1 MSAMETMLRDFHF
14 LRPLWLLALLGLPV
28 LVLLWRRLLG
38 SGDPWR
44 NAVDAHLLAALREPG
59 PLTRRRGP
67 LLLVLLVSTL
77 GTLALAGPAWQ
88 RLPQPLLRAESALV
102 IALDLSDRMRAT
114 DVAPSRL
121 ARARFKV
128 ADLLRE
134 RRDGQVALI
143 AYAGDAFTV
152 APLTDDAATVQ
163 SLLVS
168 LDHDTLPEP
177 GQRADR
183 AIREAMSLLANA
195 GFAEGDLLLITDR
208 ADAQDE
214 RAAADAAA
222 AGLRVSVLGVG
233 TAAGAPIAL
242 GGGGFLRDA
251 AGAMLLPRRDD
262 GSLRALAAAGDGV
275 YQPLAVDLSDLR
287 ALGLLDA
294 AGTAANLREDAAVS
308 EQFRDEGGWLLL
320 LMLPL
325 AALLF
330 RRGWLACLPLVLLAA
345 PPPAAALDLAGL
357 WRRDDQ
363 RAWQALQQEQAAE
376 AQALARDPALRGSAA
391 YRAGDFAAAI
401 EDFAK
406 VDSVDADYNRGN
418 ALARAGKL
426 EEALQAYDEALARDP
441 ASADAQF
448 NREQVRKAL
457 EQQSEQ
463 PSGQD
468 GDSPQDQQEQDGEQ
482 PPGEG
487 QRKEDEESGA
497 EQSNAPPS
505 GSDGGEARPD
515 TEGGDGQ
522 AAPSPAEQ
530 SAADEQA
537 QAEQF
542 GKEMAEAIEQGAELT
557 APADAGEQTTP
568 TGAEPTA
575 EEREVMEQQQAIEQ
589 MLRRVPDDPGGLLR
603 RKFAIEARRRQQEG
617 RENEQ

>member
-1 MSAMETMLRDFHF
+1 MNAIEVVLRDFHF
-14 LRPLWLLALLGLPV
+14 LRPLWLLALLGLPL

-38 SGDPWR
+38 GADPWR
-44 NAVDAHLLAALREPG
+44 NVVDAHLLAALREPG

-67 LLLVLLVSTL
+67 LLLVLLVFIL
-77 GTLALAGPAWQ
+77 ATLALAGPAWQ

-121 ARARFKV
+121 ARARFKI

-152 APLTDDAATVQ
+152 APLTDDAATVL
-163 SLLVS
+163 SLLAS

-183 AIREAMSLLANA
+183 AIREAMTLLANA
-195 GFAEGDLLLITDR
+195 GFAEGDLLLFTDR
-208 ADAQDE
+208 AEDRDQ

-262 GSLRALAAAGDGV
+262 DSLRALAAAGDGG
-275 YQPLAVDLSDLR
+275 YQPLALDLSDLR
-287 ALGLLDA
+287 ALALLDA
-294 AGTAANLREDAAVS
+294 AGAAANLREDAAVS

-330 RRGWLACLPLVLLAA
+330 RRGWLLCVPLVLVLT
-345 PPPAAALDLAGL
+345 PPPAAALDFADL
-357 WRRDDQ
+357 WRRADQ
-363 RAWQALQQEQAAE
+363 RAWQALQEEQAAE

-391 YRAGDFAAAI
+391 YRAGDFAAAV
-401 EDFAK
+401 ENFAQ
-406 VDSVDADYNRGN
+406 VDSADADYNRGN

-457 EQQSEQ
+457 ESEE

-468 GDSPQDQQEQDGEQ
+468 GDSPQDQQKQDGEQ

-487 QRKEDEESGA
+487 QPQEGEESGA
-497 EQSNAPPS
+497 GQSDAPPS
-505 GSDGGEARPD
+505 GPADDSGEARPD
-515 TEGGDGQ
+515 TEGGDGED
-522 AAPSPAEQ
+522 APSPADQ
-530 SAADEQA
+530 SKADEQA

-542 GKEMAEAIEQGAELT
+542 GKEMAEALEQGAEPTAPAGAGEQMIPTGAELT
-557 APADAGEQTTP
+557 A
-568 TGAEPTA
+568 
-575 EEREVMEQQQAIEQ
+575 EEREAMEQQQAIEQ